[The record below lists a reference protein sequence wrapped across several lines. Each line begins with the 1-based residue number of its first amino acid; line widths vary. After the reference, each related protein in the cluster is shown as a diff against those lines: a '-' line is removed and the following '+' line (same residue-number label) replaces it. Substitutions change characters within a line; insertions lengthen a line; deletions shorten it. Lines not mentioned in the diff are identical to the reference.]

1 MRDYI
6 FEASSD
12 AGKWYIENINVN
24 LGLEIKHFID
34 DDQSRNA
41 REELLLAYDILAL
54 NESFDGIN
62 KNDFVEGYTWA
73 VSSVVDEND

>member
-6 FEASSD
+6 DFEASSD
-12 AGKWYIENINVN
+12 AGKWYMENVYVN

-34 DDQSRNA
+34 DDHA

-62 KNDFVEGYTWA
+62 KNDFVEGY
-73 VSSVVDEND
+73 SVQCSG